1 MAYNSQ
7 RRLGNETYI
16 MKLRFP
22 TLLASLCI
30 MSPAVYAGSVLDLVT
45 TEYTEDPPIVG
56 TIEIMTEGKE
66 SRIEITSITSEESGG
81 MIYQSDKRE
90 LIALDHTLQAYY
102 VFDQATMDMMAAQ
115 VKSALEQ
122 TEAALAAMPPE
133 ERALAEQMIQRP
145 VDDAPDKGRQKLVA
159 TGASDT
165 IAGFKCKYYDVIQDD
180 LKIRDICMT
189 PWKDIPE
196 GQEASRAMM
205 ELAGFFE
212 RMRKAFEGS
221 GGLNLMDRQQ
231 EMFAYMEELNGY
243 PVLSRDY
250 DPDGSIVTESRL
262 KAARKEKFGPAMFEP
277 PAGYQQQSLQ

>member
-1 MAYNSQ
+1 
-7 RRLGNETYI
+7 
-16 MKLRFP
+16 MKLRILA
-22 TLLASLCI
+22 LLVPLCI
-30 MSPAVYAGSVLDLVT
+30 TSHAAIAGAVLDLVT

-66 SRIEITSITSEESGG
+66 SRIEITSVSSEESGG
-81 MIYQSDKRE
+81 MIYQSDRRE

-122 TEAALAAMPPE
+122 TEAALEAMPPE

-145 VDDAPDKGRQKLVA
+145 VDEERPRSRHKLVA
-159 TGASDT
+159 TGKSDT
-165 IAGFKCKYYDVIQDD
+165 IAGFGCKYYDVFQDD
-180 LKIRDICMT
+180 RKIRDICMT
-189 PWKDIPE
+189 PWKDIPQ
-196 GQEASRAMM
+196 GREASKAMM

-231 EMFAYMEELNGY
+231 EMFTYMEELDGY
-243 PVLSRDY
+243 PVLSHDF
-250 DPDGSIVTESRL
+250 DESGEILSESRL
-262 KAARKEKFGPAMFEP
+262 KAARKQKIEATMFEP
-277 PAGYQQQSLQ
+277 PSGYQQQSLQ